1 MGYTCHSARRK
12 NCYEDWTRTKDL
24 WKAVMLS
31 VPCSMIKVSAADVWV
46 EAYNRRQQV
55 MQEHESLARTGLQ
68 QTMEIMQFKV
78 LLEARLPGKKLNA
91 SQLAQELK
99 GMGLQ
104 QVQGGRVEDDGLSAF
119 TCQAAMNVH
128 SRLLN
133 NGSIVE
139 AIMLLEHRYGT
150 KNCLFHLAKLD
161 ALAMKASN
169 AATRLWSVLCLV
181 DQVCHGLLQNDQVS
195 KAHLKGDRTHCG
207 LVSLFELKY
216 HAPWPSI
223 FPKYPQ
229 NKPAH
234 YWLHCSRFVSTY
246 FLPARK
252 LQSRCCP
259 ISWIL

>member
-1 MGYTCHSARRK
+1 MFNNGFPVSHSARRK
-12 NCYEDWTRTKDL
+12 NGYEDWDKTKNL

-31 VPCSMIKVSAADVWV
+31 VPCSMIKVSPANVWV
-46 EAYNRRQQV
+46 AAYNRRQQL

-78 LLEARLPGKKLNA
+78 LLEANHPGKKLNA

-104 QVQGGRVEDDGLSAF
+104 HVQGGRVEDDGLSAF

-133 NGSIVE
+133 NSNIVT
-139 AIMLLEHRYGT
+139 AIMLLEQRYGT
-150 KNCLFHLAKLD
+150 KSCLFHIAKLD

-169 AATRLWSVLCLV
+169 AATRLWCVQCLV
-181 DQVCHGLLQNDQVS
+181 DHVCHGLLQNDQVS
-195 KAHLKGDRTHCG
+195 KTHLKGDKTHCG

-216 HAPWPSI
+216 HVPLSSKFFQTIKKPSK
-223 FPKYPQ
+223 F
-229 NKPAH
+229 A
-234 YWLHCSRFVSTY
+234 
-246 FLPARK
+246 
-252 LQSRCCP
+252 
-259 ISWIL
+259 

>member
-1 MGYTCHSARRK
+1 
-12 NCYEDWTRTKDL
+12 
-24 WKAVMLS
+24 MLS

-150 KNCLFHLAKLD
+150 KSCLFHLAKLD
-161 ALAMKASN
+161 VLAIRPSN
-169 AATRLWSVLCLV
+169 
-181 DQVCHGLLQNDQVS
+181 QVS
-195 KAHLKGDRTHCG
+195 KTHPKGDRTQCG
-207 LVSLFELKY
+207 LVSLRSSTTALVTKV
-216 HAPWPSI
+216 
-223 FPKYPQ
+223 FPCFSKNIQKINPI
-229 NKPAH
+229 H
-234 YWLHCSRFVSTY
+234 LLHLFKVWFHRFS
-246 FLPARK
+246 ACRK
-252 LQSRCCP
+252 LQSRCWKQLDGLDGLSIEMGCP
-259 ISWIL
+259 RKSMVG